1 MKKYS
6 IGVDYG
12 TNSVRAVVV
21 DIENGNELAASVFPY
36 PSGTDGVIL
45 SAKDPQLARQNPADY
60 IDGFFATV
68 TDALKKAKKA
78 CKGFSPDQ
86 VIGIGVDSTGSTP
99 IPVDKSGTPL
109 ALKKAFAKNPN
120 AHAWLW
126 KDHTSFEEAAK
137 ITKLA
142 SNYKVKYL
150 DKCGGTYSS
159 EWFWAKVWHCYN
171 IDRKVFDAA
180 YSWVELCDFIP
191 AFITDNLNPL
201 TMRRSIC
208 AAGHKAL
215 FSEEWGGLPSKDFLK
230 KLAPELAELRD
241 RLYTQAVPSN
251 WPAGTLSKNAAELTG
266 LKEGITVAVGAFDCH
281 HGAVGSGVTPGTLVK
296 TIGTST
302 CDIMV
307 AEPTENTVDIPGVCG
322 IVPGSVIPGLLGIE
336 AGQSAVGDIFKWYVD
351 RLLPADFVC
360 DNPYG
365 KLEKEATKLRPGE
378 SGLLA
383 LDWNN
388 GNRTVLVDPML
399 TGNIMG
405 LTLYTTAPEIY
416 RALIEATAF
425 GALVI
430 IKRVEEYGTK
440 VKEVV
445 TCGGLA
451 EKSPLLMQI
460 YADILNRKIRISR
473 SAQSCALGAA
483 IFGAVAAGEFG
494 GDVCAAQKAM
504 TGTKDIVYKPIPENV
519 KVYSK
524 LFKLYMKLH
533 DSFGV
538 KGTSQDL
545 SSVMKELIAIRA
557 AARS

>member
-1 MKKYS
+1 
-6 IGVDYG
+6 
-12 TNSVRAVVV
+12 
-21 DIENGNELAASVFPY
+21 
-36 PSGTDGVIL
+36 
-45 SAKDPQLARQNPADY
+45 
-60 IDGFFATV
+60 
-68 TDALKKAKKA
+68 
-78 CKGFSPDQ
+78 
-86 VIGIGVDSTGSTP
+86 
-99 IPVDKSGTPL
+99 
-109 ALKKAFAKNPN
+109 
-120 AHAWLW
+120 
-126 KDHTSFEEAAK
+126 
-137 ITKLA
+137 
-142 SNYKVKYL
+142 
-150 DKCGGTYSS
+150 
-159 EWFWAKVWHCYN
+159 
-171 IDRKVFDAA
+171 
-180 YSWVELCDFIP
+180 
-191 AFITDNLNPL
+191 
-201 TMRRSIC
+201 
-208 AAGHKAL
+208 
-215 FSEEWGGLPSKDFLK
+215 
-230 KLAPELAELRD
+230 
-241 RLYTQAVPSN
+241 
-251 WPAGTLSKNAAELTG
+251 
-266 LKEGITVAVGAFDCH
+266 
-281 HGAVGSGVTPGTLVK
+281 
-296 TIGTST
+296 
-302 CDIMV
+302 MV

-365 KLEKEATKLRPGE
+365 KLEKEAAKLRPGE